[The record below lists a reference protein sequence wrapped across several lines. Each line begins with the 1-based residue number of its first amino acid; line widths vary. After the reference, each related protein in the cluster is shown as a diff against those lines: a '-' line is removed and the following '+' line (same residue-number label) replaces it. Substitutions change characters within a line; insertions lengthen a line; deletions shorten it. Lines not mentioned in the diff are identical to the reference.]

1 MNIRIIIIALVSLLT
16 FSSCG
21 NGYQIEGTSSV
32 SNLDGKM
39 LFVKVFNGK
48 EMVKVDSAEV
58 IHGFFQ
64 MKGKID
70 STAIASLYM
79 DDLNLMLL
87 VMEKGNIQIRID
99 NTCFIASGTPLN
111 NRLYEFV
118 VRKNAL
124 EDRAYEVERM
134 ESRMIMDGKPEEEI
148 EEEMAKER
156 ASVADDYDKLL
167 KEFIQANYSNV
178 LGPAVF
184 RMMRNGYASPK
195 ATSLMEQ
202 ILNEAPES
210 FRNHSMVKSLVD
222 ASK

>member
-210 FRNHSMVKSLVD
+210 FRNHTMVKNLV
-222 ASK
+222 K